1 MERRGCHFSHGQ
13 NPVRSSS
20 FRGLS
25 LFRNHT
31 ETLAMQARLDALGK
45 TKVWKRGVGGGGF
58 WSRVHSHSFFT
69 RVPHHELLSSLFWI
83 SVSYPVLHSCLNFGE
98 SHFAGVVK
106 PRIPFKFPKSR
117 TIQILH
123 PRTTLPDPA
132 KRFLPQRIFTT
143 WYGLTLCVFKSFA
156 FEQTSYVIM

>member
-1 MERRGCHFSHGQ
+1 MGRRGCHFSHGQ

-20 FRGLS
+20 FRGLF

-31 ETLAMQARLDALGK
+31 ETLATQARLDALGK
-45 TKVWKRGVGGGGF
+45 TKVWKGV
-58 WSRVHSHSFFT
+58 WSRSHSHSFFT

-83 SVSYPVLHSCLNFGE
+83 SFSYPVLHSCLNFGE

-106 PRIPFKFPKSR
+106 SHIPLKFPKSR

-123 PRTTLPDPA
+123 PRTTLPHPA
-132 KRFLPQRIFTT
+132 KRFLLQRIFTT
-143 WYGLTLCVFKSFA
+143 WYGLTLCVFISFA